1 MSCPIDLSKF
11 ESIEMPLKETGGVL
25 VKKESLLA
33 CKEFI
38 EPQDLIDLPIVTSI
52 GDYQETILNHWFGKY

>member
-11 ESIEMPLKETGGVL
+11 DSVEISLKETWGVL
-25 VKKESLLA
+25 VKKDSRLA

-38 EPQDLIDLPIVTSI
+38 EPQDLIDLPI
-52 GDYQETILNHWFGKY
+52 LNH